1 MSHDARAGW
10 MSTQTL
16 EAFYQKG
23 SFQLLQAPPLPLR
36 EGQRVQIT
44 ISTEVSPD
52 DVLLL
57 VTTIFDGL
65 STEEI
70 AAIQEI
76 VLQRKCF
83 FGERL

>member
-1 MSHDARAGW
+1 
-10 MSTQTL
+10 MSTQTI

-23 SFQLLQAPPLPLR
+23 SFQLLQPPPLSLR

-44 ISTEVSPD
+44 ISTAVSPD

-57 VTTIFDGL
+57 ATTIFDGL
-65 STEEI
+65 PTKEI

-76 VLQRKCF
+76 VLQRQCF